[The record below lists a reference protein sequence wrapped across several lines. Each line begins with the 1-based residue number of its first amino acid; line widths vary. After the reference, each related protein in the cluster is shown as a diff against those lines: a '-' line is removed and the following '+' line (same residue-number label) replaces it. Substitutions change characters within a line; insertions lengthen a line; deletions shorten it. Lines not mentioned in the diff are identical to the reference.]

1 MNISKALKQK
11 SRLVKE
17 INQKW
22 EIVTK
27 QNSVISGNKRNFDVS
42 LIFKEITDLTNQLVS
57 LKEKIHLANAPV
69 YSKIFKMSE
78 LKNMLKLVKSI
89 DTKEGVVESRYGQIT
104 NIYEVQI
111 SELEKAKIIDELNK
125 EIDKLQDELD
135 YFNAIT
141 QIED

>member
-11 SRLVKE
+11 TRLVKE

-27 QNSVISGNKRNFDVS
+27 QNSIIIGNKRNFDVS
-42 LIFKEITDLTNQLVS
+42 LILKEIFELTNQLIS

-69 YSKIFKMSE
+69 YSKIFRMSE
-78 LKNMLKLVKSI
+78 LKNMLKLIKSI
-89 DTKEGVVESRYGQIT
+89 DTKEGTVDSRYGQNT

-111 SELEKAKIIDELNK
+111 SDFEKNKMIEEVNK
-125 EIDKLQDELD
+125 EIDQLQDELD
-135 YFNAIT
+135 YFNAVI